1 MLVVARRQTRKGT
14 ELPLPCLWRV
24 ELPTLHPVSDVITV
38 HLVHLMHPV
47 GSCLGV
53 CLSRTAKS
61 LHSIFHIAEC
71 FCLPTGTTG
80 SAVICIYLCSD
91 SKQRI
96 ALTDYDKAAIIFL
109 EHTGFIIHISL
120 SFIVRNKIPKSLF
133 FDNIVTYSASE
144 KISKK
149 LELFLLFIFLF
160 PEIYSFKNIFKN
172 HITSLKCHFSFS
184 LLNFLKENLELL
196 NDFILS
202 ILFPNFHFLSPSNYQ
217 R

>member
-1 MLVVARRQTRKGT
+1 M
-14 ELPLPCLWRV
+14 
-24 ELPTLHPVSDVITV
+24 SDVITV

-172 HITSLKCHFSFS
+172 HITSLKFFILTSELSKRKSRATQRFHFVNFISKFSLSFS
-184 LLNFLKENLELL
+184 IELSKIIVSTITCRVG
-196 NDFILS
+196 DFKHSLPRW
-202 ILFPNFHFLSPSNYQ
+202 L
-217 R
+217 